1 MTIVLPP
8 QLEQLV
14 VQKMQSGRYSTASEV
29 IGEALH
35 LLHERDQLHQQR
47 RDELRRDLE
56 AGIEQAPAMSIALCR
71 PMIPPERAMR
81 RVRHTP
87 ERPHFTW

>member
-8 QLEQLV
+8 ELEQLV
-14 VQKMQSGRYSTASEV
+14 VQKMQSGRYRTANEV

-35 LLHERDQLHQQR
+35 LLHERDELHQQN

-56 AGIEQAPAMSIALCR
+56 AGREQADRGLVAPLNASETLA
-71 PMIPPERAMR
+71 
-81 RVRHTP
+81 RVRQQRAARDKG
-87 ERPHFTW
+87 ES